1 MPLRAGVS
9 RVAVTPS
16 LGLPPGAWRL
26 RTGPAVRAP
35 MLAQALVRDDGKCW
49 VAIVATHLLGITR
62 DRAQETRTRVRE
74 PTGIGSE
81 AVLRD
86 HQQPR
91 GTRGGRSA
99 GTSGGQG
106 ARPSPRAHAPG
117 SLESRGLSVVP
128 AIVRAGGAAG
138 QGRIQLRYRVPP
150 AVRSLLSFR
159 WRWSPSRMNSTAAA
173 IRAGSPRASSASSA
187 RRRPG
192 ARPAWAM

>member
-1 MPLRAGVS
+1 MPLRAGVL

-49 VAIVATHLLGITR
+49 VAIVATHPLGITR
-62 DRAQETRTRVRE
+62 DRPRRLGPGR
-74 PTGIGSE
+74 GSRPELGPE
-81 AVLRD
+81 AALRD